1 MGEVK
6 GESKMKTPFG
16 RALTIVLC
24 FLTVY
29 KCGKI
34 SGQLECGKER
44 IEIFPGV
51 SLVRDKE
58 KKEEEN

>member
-1 MGEVK
+1 
-6 GESKMKTPFG
+6 MKSQFG

-58 KKEEEN
+58 KKEEKS